1 MAKQSLEK
9 IKRAYEILKEYKGE
23 NPYIIDLKNDIY
35 AYKRKKEMNDFDVEF
50 VLKNHNKNP
59 IYIGKIVKVADW
71 WGEQKKEDW
80 KIDFTPKVIEIG
92 WYIGDTESTYLFYC
106 RYRKSITKGVLTF
119 ANKKAI
125 LTDFLSDD
133 FNSVEVDFEAYN
145 ERSGRELF
153 PQQQEAIKFLLSR
166 RKAILAIQ
174 MGGGKT
180 FSAIVAAIE
189 GNYKHV
195 LIISPASVK
204 TTWHRE
210 LSKLV
215 PEEDITIVN
224 GSKWDDAKFTIL
236 NYEILKNFYEVPTE
250 IVKKSELDL
259 DESGNLIKT
268 YKEKEVVSKKH
279 SIISKAMS
287 NSQLFQS
294 NFDLIIIDEAHR
306 LSNTTSGIYK
316 IVSDLVKRSNPRGI
330 FELTGTPITND
341 NKNLYN
347 LLKIIGHPITDDWE
361 YYMKRY
367 CGAKTFF
374 NKKERDAISH
384 VFIRN
389 HGKSSWY
396 DLSYDEKKELDE
408 LLEKRCKKIW
418 TFPEATNCDEL
429 QEIIKTCY
437 LKREKDEFVPLPP
450 KTINL
455 IKHKL
460 TKKEAD
466 EYSKLWSEYV
476 EEKEHEGNSENAEKY
491 KSIIEGS
498 VMRQWLANTMLKH
511 TVKLAKK
518 LIDKGE
524 KVIIFCAFDNEID
537 KLREEFGDIA
547 VYHNGK
553 LTAKR
558 KDKAVEDFQ
567 NNDEIKIFIGNLQSA
582 GVGITLTASQ
592 NVIFNSISFVPGD
605 NWQAED
611 RCHRIGQTKPCNIW
625 YQTLSGTYLDHMMD
639 IIADKSENIKTVIIN
654 EKEK

>member
-1 MAKQSLEK
+1 MAKQSLTNIQK
-9 IKRAYEILKEYKGE
+9 AYDILKEYKGN
-23 NPYIIDLKNDIY
+23 NPLIISLKNSVF
-35 AYKRKKEMNDFDVEF
+35 AYKTKSLNDFDVEF
-50 VLKNHNKNP
+50 ILRNHDKEP
-59 IYIGKIVKVADW
+59 KYIGKIVKVADW
-71 WGEQKKEDW
+71 WGEVKKEEW
-80 KIDFTPKVIEIG
+80 GTEFVPEKIQIG
-92 WYIGDTESTYLFYC
+92 WYIGDTESTYVFYC
-106 RYRKSITKGVLTF
+106 RYRRSIKEGILTF

-125 LTDFLSDD
+125 LTDFLTED
-133 FNSVEVDFEAYN
+133 FNSLEVDFKPYN
-145 ERSGRELF
+145 ERSGRDLF
-153 PQQQEAIKFLLSR
+153 PQQEEAVKFLLSR
-166 RKAILAIQ
+166 KKAILAIG

-189 GNYKHV
+189 GKYKHI

-224 GSKWDDAKFTIL
+224 GSKWNDAKFTIL

-259 DESGNLIKT
+259 DENGNLIKT
-268 YKEKEVVSKKH
+268 YKEKEVVSRKT
-279 SIISKAMS
+279 SVISKAMS

-294 NFDLIIIDEAHR
+294 DFDLIIIDEAHR

-316 IVSDLVKRSNPRGI
+316 IVSDLVKRSNPEGI

-347 LLKIIGHPITDDWE
+347 LLKIIGHPITNDWE
-361 YYMKRY
+361 HYMKRY
-367 CGAKTFF
+367 CGAKTFY

-384 VFIRN
+384 IFIRN

-396 DLSYDEKKELDE
+396 DLSYEEKEELNEVLEKK
-408 LLEKRCKKIW
+408 CKKIW
-418 TFPEATNCDEL
+418 TFPEATNSDEL

-460 TKKEAD
+460 TKKESE
-466 EYSKLWSEYV
+466 EYSKIWEDYISD
-476 EEKEHEGNSENAEKY
+476 KEAEGNSENSEKY
-491 KSIIEGS
+491 KAIIEGS
-498 VMRQWLANTMLKH
+498 VLRQWLADAMLRH
-511 TVKLAKK
+511 TIKLAKK
-518 LIDKGE
+518 IIAKGE
-524 KVIIFCAFDNEID
+524 KVIIFCSFDHEID
-537 KLREEFGDIA
+537 ELREEFGDIC

-558 KDKAVEDFQ
+558 KDNAVDSFQ
-567 NNDEIKIFIGNLQSA
+567 NDDNIKVFIGNLQSA
-582 GVGITLTASQ
+582 GVGITLTSSQ

-625 YQTLSGTYLDHMMD
+625 YQTLTGTYLDHMME
-639 IIADKSENIKTVIIN
+639 IIAGKSENINTVIIN